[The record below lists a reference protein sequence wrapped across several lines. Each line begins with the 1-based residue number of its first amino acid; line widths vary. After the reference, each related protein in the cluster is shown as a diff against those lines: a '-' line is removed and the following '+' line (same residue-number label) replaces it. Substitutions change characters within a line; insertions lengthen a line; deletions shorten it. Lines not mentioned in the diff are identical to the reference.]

1 MQDDTGHSLEM
12 DREEMLRLAGR
23 AAEALADRAG
33 GLRNQ
38 RPWDG
43 EFRSVLEDQFGS
55 PPPEEC
61 RPAMDVLEQA
71 VVEILPYATRLDH
84 PRCFGFV
91 PTSPTWPGV
100 VADFL
105 CAGFNLNA
113 ATWLTASG
121 ASQLELVVVDW
132 MRNWIGYPD
141 SAGGVL
147 TSGGSAA
154 SVEALVTAREA
165 AGHPPVPSVYISDQ
179 GHSALKKAAFVAGVQ
194 RENTRIVRS
203 GDDFRMDISE
213 LRRMVREDRAR
224 GLHPMAVCANAGSA
238 STGAVDPL
246 DPMADFCAEEG
257 IWLHVDA
264 AYGGFALV
272 TQRGKELLEGI
283 ERADSVNLDA
293 HKWFFQ
299 PYEAGALL
307 VKNLKHLETTFAM
320 GHDVLQD
327 TIWGANHPNMSDRGL
342 QLSRA
347 ARALKI
353 WMSVQT
359 FGMAKFRDAVRNGLD
374 LAQRAGQYIES
385 NAALELTN
393 EVALGI
399 VCFRFNTGRG
409 DDEQTLEELNRKLLA
424 EIFWSEHAFFSS
436 TSLKGKFSLRICIV
450 NHTTTW
456 EDVKSTLD
464 LVARLGREASQSGS
478 ST

>member
-1 MQDDTGHSLEM
+1 
-12 DREEMLRLAGR
+12 
-23 AAEALADRAG
+23 
-33 GLRNQ
+33 
-38 RPWDG
+38 
-43 EFRSVLEDQFGS
+43 
-55 PPPEEC
+55 
-61 RPAMDVLEQA
+61 
-71 VVEILPYATRLDH
+71 
-84 PRCFGFV
+84 
-91 PTSPTWPGV
+91 
-100 VADFL
+100 
-105 CAGFNLNA
+105 
-113 ATWLTASG
+113 
-121 ASQLELVVVDW
+121 
-132 MRNWIGYPD
+132 
-141 SAGGVL
+141 
-147 TSGGSAA
+147 
-154 SVEALVTAREA
+154 
-165 AGHPPVPSVYISDQ
+165 
-179 GHSALKKAAFVAGVQ
+179 
-194 RENTRIVRS
+194 
-203 GDDFRMDISE
+203 
-213 LRRMVREDRAR
+213 
-224 GLHPMAVCANAGSA
+224 
-238 STGAVDPL
+238 
-246 DPMADFCAEEG
+246 
-257 IWLHVDA
+257 
-264 AYGGFALV
+264 
-272 TQRGKELLEGI
+272 
-283 ERADSVNLDA
+283 
-293 HKWFFQ
+293 
-299 PYEAGALL
+299 
-307 VKNLKHLETTFAM
+307 M

-385 NAALELTN
+385 SAALELTN